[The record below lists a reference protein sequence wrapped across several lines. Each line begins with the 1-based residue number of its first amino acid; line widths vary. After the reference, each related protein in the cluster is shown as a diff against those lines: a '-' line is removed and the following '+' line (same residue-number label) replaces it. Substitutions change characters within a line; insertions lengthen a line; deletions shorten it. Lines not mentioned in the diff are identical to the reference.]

1 MLREGRTVKAKI
13 RLVLVVAIALVSLLP
28 GELAAQRSSDFRDLQ
43 DLSESFRA
51 LSQTVGPAVVQ
62 ILATGYTPLQ
72 QGDAPG
78 TGLLTRRQGIG
89 SGVILDPNGYIIT
102 NLHVIEGAGRIRVR
116 LPIPV
121 DEAQPGESI
130 LKPEGKVVGAQI
142 VGVDRETDLAV
153 LKVQESNLP
162 ALDLSD
168 SDDVRTGQLVFAF
181 GSPMGLDN
189 SVTMGIVSAVARQ
202 LRPED
207 PMIYIQT
214 DATINPGN
222 SGGPLVNAEGKIV
235 GINTLI
241 LSLSGGSEGIGFA
254 APSNIVRNVFQQIK
268 LSGYVRR
275 GEVGVNA
282 QTITPTLA
290 AGIGLD
296 RDWGVVLGD
305 VYPSSP
311 AEQAGLQVGDIVL
324 SVEGK
329 LMENGRQFNV
339 HLYGRPVGERVTMEI
354 LRDGE
359 RMSVPVPVYE
369 RSDDTNRFTFMVTPE
384 DNLISRLGILALDLS
399 PQAKALLPGLRSQS
413 GVLVAARSPDA
424 IYGRVAL
431 MPGDVIVSLNESPVT
446 SLVQLQRSI
455 EAVRIG
461 QAVVLHVERRGKM
474 EFVAFEME

>member
-1 MLREGRTVKAKI
+1 MKAKI